1 MDGQMAPQILPPPQH
16 QRRKRGKDASAVTL
30 KDVAR
35 LAGVSAITVSR
46 AINQPDVVSEET
58 LTSVRKAIEQLGYVP
73 NLLAGGL
80 KSSQSRL
87 VAAIVPSIG
96 TSMFAEAVEA
106 LTDRLSDA
114 GYEVLLGLSGFAQ
127 SREDRIL
134 SAVLSRKPDAIFLT
148 GIDHSAR
155 ARQQLLAAG
164 IPVVESWD
172 LTPNPIDIAIGFSHE
187 NAGRAAAKHFLEK
200 GYDRIAVISASDKR
214 ALQRRDGFLKH
225 LAETGRTDVA
235 LRLTETPGSLER
247 GREALADLLNG
258 GVQPDSV
265 FCTVD
270 PLAQGAIIE
279 AQVRGLDVPGDLAVM
294 GFGNFSFSPHI
305 HPSLSTISFDRRK
318 IGELAADLILAE
330 LGGTPSPERV
340 VDIGFTLVERQS
352 TG

>member
-1 MDGQMAPQILPPPQH
+1 MEGQMDTKAPLQA
-16 QRRKRGKDASAVTL
+16 QRRQRKRGKDSNAATL

-106 LTDRLSDA
+106 LTDRLSEA
-114 GYEVLLGLSGFAQ
+114 GYEVLLGLSGFNP
-127 SREDRIL
+127 SREDKIL

-187 NAGRAAAKHFLEK
+187 NAGRAAAKHFLAK

-214 ALQRRDGFLKH
+214 AFQRRDGFLRQ
-225 LAETGRTDVA
+225 LAEHGKTDVA
-235 LRLTETPGSLER
+235 VRLTETPGSLER
-247 GREALADLLNG
+247 GRAALADLLNSG
-258 GVQPDSV
+258 IKPDAV

-270 PLAQGAIIE
+270 PLAQGVITE
-279 AQVRGLDVPGDLAVM
+279 AQVRTLDVPKDLAVM

-305 HPSLSTISFDRRK
+305 HPSLSTIGFDRRK

-330 LGGTPSPERV
+330 LGGTPSAERV
-340 VDIGFTLVERQS
+340 VDIGFTLMERQS
-352 TG
+352 TA